1 MKNKIII
8 LTALTAISLLA
19 MSGVSLAATKNN
31 NLNVTAS
38 VVANGNITSITDIT
52 WAFYYTTDLGS
63 ATLNGDMTFR
73 LTKNTSYKV
82 YITGTRAMTGPGG
95 DTLLFELWA
104 DAGYTVPF
112 PSDNSG
118 APSIAPSNAPITKT
132 IYGRIPAGQ
141 DVGVDSYA
149 QVLVATLEY

>member
-38 VVANGNITSITDIT
+38 VVANGNITTMTDIS
-52 WAFYYTTDLGS
+52 WAFYYTTDLS
-63 ATLNGDMTFR
+63 NSTLNGDITFQ

-82 YITGTRAMTGPGG
+82 YISGTRSMIGAGG

-118 APSIAPSNAPITKT
+118 APASAPSNAPITKT
-132 IYGRIPAGQ
+132 VYGRIPAGQ
-141 DVGVDSYA
+141 DVGVDSYSM
-149 QVLVATLEY
+149 VLAVNVEY